1 MVINAIF
8 DDVKVYD
15 VQNRLDVV
23 IGQEFLIE
31 ISGEVPEGLEVFT
44 NHDPVLAIGTDDRTV
59 SASELGESKIKFM
72 TGDSVVKTLLIF
84 VVSATHPNAT
94 TLNATLGQPVS
105 K

>member
-31 ISGEVPEGLEVFT
+31 ISGEVPEGLDVFS
-44 NHDPVLAIGTDDRTV
+44 NHDPVLAIADDNRTV
-59 SASELGESKIKFM
+59 TTSKLGDSLIKFM
-72 TGDSVVKTLLIF
+72 VGDGVIKTLMIF

-94 TLNATLGQPVS
+94 TLNATLGEPVN

>member
-8 DDVKVYD
+8 DDVKVYS
-15 VQNRLDVV
+15 VQDRLDVV

-44 NHDPVLAIGTDDRTV
+44 NHDPVLVIGMDDRTV
-59 SASELGESKIKFM
+59 VAAELGESKIKFM
-72 TGDSVVKTLLIF
+72 TGDSVIKTLLIF

-94 TLNATLGQPVS
+94 TLNATLGEPVS